1 MTTAGQGMPRD
12 AGVGQVTP
20 ERTSAFGRWR
30 IQARMQPSVAWR
42 AASIFA
48 ALLGAF
54 VLSALLIA
62 SAHVNVRTALGVMV
76 QGAFGSRSAVIE
88 TLVQATPFI
97 LTGLAVTVAFR
108 GRIFNI
114 GAEGQFF
121 AGAMAAYWLA
131 TVLRGAPQ
139 LVMLPALLL
148 AGCAGGA
155 LWGFIP
161 GVLKARYGASEIIV
175 TVMLN
180 FVIALVLSFL
190 LANAWREPTSYF
202 YQTALMPDASYLPR
216 LVSGGRLHLGFP
228 LALVVAALVWVL
240 LWKTTLG
247 YEIRAMGINSL
258 AARYKGI
265 SVAATTILVLV
276 ISGAIAG
283 LAGVGEL
290 TGIHHRLR
298 LDISVG
304 YGFAGIIIALLGQLH
319 PVGVVL
325 AAIFLGALLNGAS
338 AMQIVTGVPVALV
351 NAIEGITLLCLL
363 IAEVLAR
370 YEIRRTVGN
379 D

>member
-1 MTTAGQGMPRD
+1 MTTTGQGMPRG
-12 AGVGQVTP
+12 AGAGQLTQAKA
-20 ERTSAFGRWR
+20 SARGRWR
-30 IQARMQPSVAWR
+30 IQARMQPSAAWR
-42 AASIFA
+42 SVSILA

-62 SAHVNVRTALGVMV
+62 SAHVNVGTALGVMV
-76 QGAFGSRSAVIE
+76 QGAFGSRGAVIE

-139 LVMLPALLL
+139 AVMLPAVLL

-190 LANAWREPTSYF
+190 LANPWREPTSYF

-265 SVAATTILVLV
+265 SVATTTILVLV

-304 YGFAGIIIALLGQLH
+304 YGFAGIIIALLGLLH

-351 NAIEGITLLCLL
+351 NAIQGITLLCLL
-363 IAEVLAR
+363 IADVLAR
-370 YEIRRTVGN
+370 YEIRRTAGN